1 MQIGVTDTGS
11 GIPKSVISRVWDRF
25 ARAERE
31 RAGEDIGTGLGL
43 AIVKALTET
52 MGGEV
57 GLESMEGSSTTIW
70 VFLRKSENVT

>member
-1 MQIGVTDTGS
+1 M
-11 GIPKSVISRVWDRF
+11 WDRF

-31 RAGEDIGTGLGL
+31 RAGDDTGTGLGL

-57 GLESMEGSSTTIW
+57 GLESVEGKGTTIW
-70 VFLRKSENVT
+70 IILKKYENVSKA